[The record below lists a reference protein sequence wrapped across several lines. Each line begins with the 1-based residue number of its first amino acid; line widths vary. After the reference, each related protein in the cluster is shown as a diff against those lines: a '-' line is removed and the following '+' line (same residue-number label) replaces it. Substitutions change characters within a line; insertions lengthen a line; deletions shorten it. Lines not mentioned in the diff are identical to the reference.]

1 MMPIFL
7 SFLSLPV
14 LDVLGGSVVFENIIF
29 FFLLQYWLQLGEVR

>member
-14 LDVLGGSVVFENIIF
+14 LNVLGGSVVFETII
-29 FFLLQYWLQLGEVR
+29 FLLQYWLQLGEVR